1 MGKRESAP
9 EVNAGSMADIA
20 FLLLIFFLV
29 TTTIETDVGIERKL
43 PRLDG
48 EKIEHHQRNILSV
61 LIDNEGKLMVNE
73 ELVDYKDLRQLVTSF
88 VDNGGARADGV
99 YCDYCQGEC
108 NSASSDNPA
117 KAIVSL
123 QSQRETSYGTYI
135 AIQNE
140 IVAAYNTLRN
150 RESNRLYNTGY
161 TQMDKDYNNP
171 KTSKEQKKMLLERIK
186 TIRNMFPLNIS
197 EAELKNQLS

>member
-61 LIDNEGKLMVNE
+61 LIDNEGKLMVNA

-99 YCDYCQGEC
+99 YCDYCQGER
-108 NSASSDNPA
+108 SSTSSDNPA

-123 QSQRETSYGTYI
+123 QSHRETSYGTYI
-135 AIQNE
+135 AVQNE

-150 RESNRLYNTGY
+150 RESNRLYKTGY

-171 KTSKEQKKMLLERIK
+171 KTSKERKKVLQERIK

-197 EAELKNQLS
+197 EAELKNQ